1 MSAQP
6 DFIQADPTVYGFD
19 FNALAN
25 TAAGVS
31 GGVPDSHSAPVVRH
45 GEAPR
50 TGNDAIPSSMSG
62 LQAGYGPRQP
72 PVGDRPPGYPW
83 QGHGSSI
90 PNYPWQGHPQIAYS
104 QPFLGPEGTS
114 PQTRSG
120 PNVGAYANAPT
131 EPLAYTGGPY
141 PYAAAG
147 TYTPNPTNPSAGAYA
162 GLDLGASREDRQRN
176 REDRQ
181 RNRAFDREERRQQ
194 VAMAR
199 QAQKNQIDVTDGPYV
214 YRLYSGGAIKILVS
228 PKGGAGTVLN
238 RGDRGYSAIIA
249 KVGSFRDN
257 AIRGRQSNITA
268 LAQGI
273 TAVTQAAGGG
283 RRRKRGKGRG
293 RGRGGPPMNL
303 PPESNALPPWVVPA
317 GIAGVVALTIF
328 LATRKKG

>member
-19 FNALAN
+19 FNALTN
-25 TAAGVS
+25 TAAGVG

-50 TGNDAIPSSMSG
+50 TGNDAIPSSMGG

-83 QGHGSSI
+83 GGHGETI
-90 PNYPWQGHPQIAYS
+90 PGYPWQGHPQIAYS

-162 GLDLGASREDRQRN
+162 GFDLGDKDARLD
-176 REDRQ
+176 
-181 RNRAFDREERRQQ
+181 RRQKRSL
-194 VAMAR
+194 AR
-199 QAQKNQIDVTDGPYV
+199 QTKKNQIDVTDGPYV

-228 PKGGAGTVLN
+228 PKSGAGTIIN
-238 RGDRGYSAIIA
+238 PGDRGYSAIIA

-257 AIRGRQSNITA
+257 AIRGRQSNMTA

-273 TAVTQAAGGG
+273 TAVTEAAGGG
-283 RRRKRGKGRG
+283 RRRKRGKGRK

-303 PPESNALPPWVVPA
+303 PPESNALPSWVVPV
-317 GIAGVVALTIF
+317 GIASAVALTIF
-328 LATRKKG
+328 LATRKQG